1 MINNPNYPL
10 RSLGLFILPLVVC
23 LALMRS
29 VSLPNEKA
37 LQPYK
42 SLIIALEFVHSSA
55 DVVNTLEVL
64 DKEEIL
70 GLDRVNY
77 FDFVFMAVYSSFLS
91 LFIYKLGAISNQPVV
106 KSMAWAGLLIFTSDL
121 LENIMMLRITSG
133 YLDGGMSFS
142 PYTNFLPLFTWA
154 KWGLLALVFAWLG
167 TLLIQ
172 KGPLSKVLSLI
183 LFLPAILLALV
194 VVDYSSWVNRF
205 TTSIFLGFI
214 ILLIFAVCYRKTER
228 YQG

>member
-23 LALMRS
+23 LGLMRS

-37 LQPYK
+37 RPPYN
-42 SLIIALEFVHSSA
+42 SLIIALEFVHSA
-55 DVVNTLEVL
+55 VDVANTLEVL
-64 DKEEIL
+64 SREEIM

-77 FDFVFMAVYSSFLS
+77 FDFIFMAVYSSFLS
-91 LFIYKLGAISNQPVV
+91 LFIYKLGVVSNQPAV
-106 KSMAWAGLLIFTSDL
+106 KSMAWAGLIIFTSDL
-121 LENIMMLRITSG
+121 LENVMMLSITSK

-142 PYTNFLPLFTWA
+142 PYTSFLPLFTWA
-154 KWGLLALVFAWLG
+154 KWGLLAVIFAWLG

-172 KGPLSKVLSLI
+172 KGSLSKVLSLI
-183 LFLPAILLALV
+183 LFIPGILLALAI
-194 VVDYSSWVNRF
+194 VDYFSWINRF

-214 ILLIFAVCYRKTER
+214 ILLIFAVCFRKTEQ
-228 YQG
+228 YQA

>member
-1 MINNPNYPL
+1 
-10 RSLGLFILPLVVC
+10 
-23 LALMRS
+23 
-29 VSLPNEKA
+29 
-37 LQPYK
+37 
-42 SLIIALEFVHSSA
+42 
-55 DVVNTLEVL
+55 
-64 DKEEIL
+64 EIL
-70 GLDRVNY
+70 GLDIVNY

-121 LENIMMLRITSG
+121 LENIMMLSITSG
-133 YLDGGMSFS
+133 YLDGAMNFS

>member
-23 LALMRS
+23 LGLMRS

-42 SLIIALEFVHSSA
+42 SLIIALEFVHSSS

-77 FDFVFMAVYSSFLS
+77 FDFVFMAVYSSFLAF
-91 LFIYKLGAISNQPVV
+91 FIYKLGVVSNQPLV
-106 KSMAWAGLLIFTSDL
+106 KSMAWAGLVIFSSDL

-133 YLDGGMSFS
+133 YMEGGMSFS
-142 PYTNFLPLFTWA
+142 PYINFLPLFTWA
-154 KWGLLALVFAWLG
+154 KWGLLAAVFAWLG

-172 KGPLSKVLSLI
+172 KGSLSKMLSLI
-183 LFLPAILLALV
+183 LFLPGILLALS
-194 VVDYSSWVNRF
+194 VVDYFSWINRF
-205 TTSIFLGFI
+205 TTSIFLAFI
-214 ILLIFAVCYRKTER
+214 ILLIFAVCFRKTEQ
-228 YQG
+228 YKA

>member
-23 LALMRS
+23 LALMKS

-70 GLDRVNY
+70 GLDKVNY
-77 FDFVFMAVYSSFLS
+77 FDFGFMVVYSLFLS
-91 LFIYKLGAISNQPVV
+91 LFIYKLGVVSNQPVV

-133 YLDGGMSFS
+133 YLDGAMNFN

-154 KWGLLALVFAWLG
+154 KWGLLAAVFAWLG

-172 KGPLSKVLSLI
+172 KGSFSKVLSLI
-183 LFLPAILLALV
+183 LFLPAILLALAI
-194 VVDYSSWVNRF
+194 VDYSSWVNRF

-214 ILLIFAVCYRKTER
+214 ILLIFAVCFRKAEQ
-228 YQG
+228 YQA

>member
-23 LALMRS
+23 LGLMRS

-37 LQPYK
+37 LQPYN
-42 SLIIALEFVHSSA
+42 SLIIALEFVHSSS

-64 DKEEIL
+64 DKEEIF

-77 FDFVFMAVYSSFLS
+77 FDFIFMAVYSSFLS

-106 KSMAWAGLLIFTSDL
+106 KNMAWAGLVIFTSDL
-121 LENIMMLRITSG
+121 LENIMMLRITSR
-133 YLDGGMSFS
+133 YMEGGMSFS
-142 PYTNFLPLFTWA
+142 PYINFLPLFTWA
-154 KWGLLALVFAWLG
+154 KWGLLAAVFGWLG

-172 KGPLSKVLSLI
+172 KGSLSKVLSLI
-183 LFLPAILLALV
+183 LSLPGILLALSI
-194 VVDYSSWVNRF
+194 VDYSSWINRF

-214 ILLIFAVCYRKTER
+214 ILLIFAVCYRKTEQ
-228 YQG
+228 YQA